1 MICLHGDVL
10 VNLGSVSVKAAFV
23 AEEHLSLSGLGRFF
37 LVLLC
42 GVLFKGAKLTE
53 VVTPQSDHCWF
64 VYKHLTEK
72 KMCNLFKIGSNF

>member
-1 MICLHGDVL
+1 ML

-23 AEEHLSLSGLGRFF
+23 AGEHLSLSGRGRFF
-37 LVLLC
+37 SVLLR

-64 VYKHLTEK
+64 FYKHLTEK
-72 KMCNLFKIGSNF
+72 TTCSLFKSGWKF